1 MPVSIPRTAPRT
13 PQRPSRR
20 FRMVRVILALILR
33 EMSTTYG
40 RSPGGYVWAILQP
53 VGIILILAIGFSLL
67 LRAPSLG
74 TSFLLFYASALLPLR
89 MFQDMSVNV
98 GAAVSFN
105 RALMEYPRVT
115 VMDAVLA
122 RATLVI
128 LTQVVVAAVIFTG
141 IYLIED
147 IPETVD
153 LLPIVTAFALAAFLG
168 FGFGMFNCYAT
179 VSFPVWKTL
188 WNVLTRPLIL
198 ISGVFFLYE
207 DLPRTIQDLLWFNP
221 LLHISGIARQGFYSI
236 YQPGYISITLIVG
249 VALAPMFLGT
259 LLLFRFGRSML
270 YK

>member
-1 MPVSIPRTAPRT
+1 MPVPISRPTPQK
-13 PQRPSRR
+13 PQRPAAGL
-20 FRMVRVILALILR
+20 RMVRVILALVLR

-53 VGIILILAIGFSLL
+53 VGIILLLAIGFSFL

-105 RALMEYPRVT
+105 RALLEYPRVT
-115 VMDAVLA
+115 VMDTVLA
-122 RATLVI
+122 RAILVL
-128 LTQVVVAAVIFTG
+128 LTQAMVSAVIFAG
-141 IYLIED
+141 IYLVED
-147 IPETVD
+147 IPETID
-153 LLPIVTAFALAAFLG
+153 LAPIVTAFALAAFLG
-168 FGFGMFNCYAT
+168 FGFGMFNCYAM

-188 WNVLTRPLIL
+188 WGVLTRPLIL

-207 DLPRTIQDLLWFNP
+207 DLPRNIQDLLWFNP
-221 LLHISGIARQGFYSI
+221 LLHIAGIARQGVYAI

-249 VALAPMFLGT
+249 MALAPMALGA

>member
-1 MPVSIPRTAPRT
+1 MA
-13 PQRPSRR
+13 
-20 FRMVRVILALILR
+20 RVILALMLR

-40 RSPGGYVWAILQP
+40 RSPGGYIWAIVQP
-53 VGIILILAIGFSLL
+53 VALILVLAFGFSLL

-89 MFQDMSVNV
+89 MFQDISVNV

-122 RATLVI
+122 RALLVL
-128 LTQVVVAAVIFTG
+128 LTQTMVSALIFTG
-141 IYLIED
+141 IVLAED
-147 IPETVD
+147 IRETID
-153 LLPIVTAFALAAFLG
+153 LAPIVTAFALAAFLG
-168 FGFGMFNCYAT
+168 LGFGMFNCYAM

-188 WNVLTRPLIL
+188 WAVLTRPLIL

-207 DLPRTIQDLLWFNP
+207 DLPRSIQELLWFNP
-221 LLHISGIARQGFYSI
+221 LLHVSGIARQGVYAI
-236 YQPGYISITLIVG
+236 YQPGYISVTLIAG
-249 VALAPMFLGT
+249 MAMAPMFLGV
-259 LLLFRFGRSML
+259 LLLFRFGRSMI